1 MKKRMGRQNDTSHL
15 VCEVLR
21 SWGSLNRNTS
31 QTSPN
36 FTYRLRSQNPRGYKE
51 KHYTSLLHTYSY
63 TPLYICHHLPS
74 SGRTWKKNQG
84 VKDRREVVKFGQKGL
99 VITGI
104 HKFTINLISH
114 SQGHKLAGVRGMTT
128 RYCTVSG
135 LKTWHIHRLFGG
147 IANSVLTA
155 LRLEDRVT
163 SSMIHPPAALRDSYQ
178 GQNDTSVTGLGLA
191 QPMTHKP
198 NESIV
203 KRETDPGCIE
213 SRGSLPLSN
222 FSRDFQNLA

>member
-1 MKKRMGRQNDTSHL
+1 MVPANFFLRLHIWL
-15 VCEVLR
+15 CEVLR
-21 SWGSLNRNTS
+21 SLRSLTNKTS

-36 FTYRLRSQNPRGYKE
+36 FTNGLRSEIPRGYKE
-51 KHYTSLLHTYSY
+51 KHYTSPLHTTSY
-63 TPLYICHHLPS
+63 TPLYFYQHLPS
-74 SGRTWKKNQG
+74 FGRTWNKTAG
-84 VKDRREVVKFGQKGL
+84 VKDPCEVVKFGQKRL
-99 VITGI
+99 VIAHRPKIG
-104 HKFTINLISH
+104 FNFMFQS
-114 SQGHKLAGVRGMTT
+114 GHGFVMRTRAIMPLTT

-191 QPMTHKP
+191 QPMAHKP
-198 NESIV
+198 SNSLVRPQADPRSLILRV
-203 KRETDPGCIE
+203 ALHVSNSTD
-213 SRGSLPLSN
+213 N
-222 FSRDFQNLA
+222 F